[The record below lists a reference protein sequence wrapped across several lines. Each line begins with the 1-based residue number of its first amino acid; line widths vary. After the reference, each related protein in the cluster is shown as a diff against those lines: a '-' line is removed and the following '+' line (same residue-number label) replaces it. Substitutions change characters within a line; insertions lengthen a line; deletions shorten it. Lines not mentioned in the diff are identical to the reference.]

1 MPEATSSET
10 RERGRPRS
18 ERARHA
24 ILSATRDMMRE
35 GGLTA
40 VTVEGIA
47 QRAGVG
53 KPTIYRYWA
62 NRYEVAMTALMEA
75 ADEPKSASRSK
86 KPLAD
91 LKRQLRDVA
100 TLFGSP
106 LGRGVTSI
114 LASADADTE
123 VAKAFRN
130 HFIKAR
136 RDEGRGYLEAAVTAG
151 DLRGDVDLELAL
163 DLIYGALFYRLL
175 MGHGPLG
182 PADADA
188 LLETVIEGMKQRK
201 QER

>member
-1 MPEATSSET
+1 MVSTQAGAV

-18 ERARHA
+18 EKARRA
-24 ILSATRDMMRE
+24 ILSATRTLMEE

-40 VTVEGIA
+40 VTMEGIA

-75 ADEPKSASRSK
+75 AEPPSA
-86 KPLAD
+86 KPRAQEPLRA
-91 LKRQLRDVA
+91 LKQQLRQVA
-100 TLFGSP
+100 KLFGSA

-114 LASADADTE
+114 LASADSDTE

-130 HFIKAR
+130 HFIQAR
-136 RDEGRGYLEAAVTAG
+136 RDEGRAYLQAAVAAG
-151 DLRGDVDLELAL
+151 DLRDDVDLEVAL

-175 MGHGPLG
+175 MGHGSLG
-182 PADADA
+182 PRDADT
-188 LLETVIEGMKQRK
+188 LLDTVIEGLR
-201 QER
+201 

>member
-1 MPEATSSET
+1 MANAASNVS

-18 ERARHA
+18 EKARSA
-24 ILSATRDMMRE
+24 ILAATRDLME
-35 GGLTA
+35 QGGLTA
-40 VTVEGIA
+40 VTMEGIA

-62 NRYEVAMTALMEA
+62 NRYEVAMTALMDAAEA
-75 ADEPKSASRSK
+75 QTSTTLSQS
-86 KPLAD
+86 PLVM
-91 LKRQLRDVA
+91 LKHQLRQVA
-100 TLFGSP
+100 ELFGSA

-130 HFIKAR
+130 HFIQAR
-136 RDEGRGYLEAAVTAG
+136 RNEGGRHLQAAVAAG
-151 DLRGDVDLELAL
+151 DLRDDVDLELAL

-175 MGHGPLG
+175 MGHGALG

-188 LLETVIEGMKQRK
+188 LLDTVIEGLK
-201 QER
+201 

>member
-1 MPEATSSET
+1 MVSTQADGA

-18 ERARHA
+18 QKARRA
-24 ILSATRDMMRE
+24 ILSATRALMEE

-40 VTVEGIA
+40 VTMEGIA

-75 ADEPKSASRSK
+75 AEPSSA
-86 KPLAD
+86 KPRAQEPLRA
-91 LKRQLRDVA
+91 LKQQLRGVA
-100 TLFGSP
+100 KLFGSA

-114 LASADADTE
+114 LASADSDTE

-130 HFIKAR
+130 HFIQAR
-136 RDEGRGYLEAAVTAG
+136 RDEGRAYLQTAVAAG
-151 DLRGDVDLELAL
+151 DLRDDVDLEVAL

-175 MGHGPLG
+175 MGHGTLG
-182 PADADA
+182 PRDADTI
-188 LLETVIEGMKQRK
+188 LDTVIEGLR
-201 QER
+201 

>member
-1 MPEATSSET
+1 MAQHTSGEI

-18 ERARHA
+18 ERARQA
-24 ILSATRDMMRE
+24 ILAATRELLEE

-62 NRYEVAMTALMEA
+62 NRYEVAMTALMDA
-75 ADEPKSASRSK
+75 AAAPAPARRQKT
-86 KPLAD
+86 PLDA
-91 LKRQLRDVA
+91 LKHQLRQVA
-100 TLFGSP
+100 TLFGSA

-114 LASADADTE
+114 LASADSDTE

-130 HFIKAR
+130 HFIQAR
-136 RDEGRGYLEAAVTAG
+136 RDEGRALLQAAIEAG
-151 DLRGDVDLELAL
+151 DLRADVDLELVL

-182 PADADA
+182 PRDADA
-188 LLETVIEGMKQRK
+188 LLRTVIEGLASRP
-201 QER
+201 

>member
-1 MPEATSSET
+1 MTDEAATGGG

-18 ERARHA
+18 QRARRA
-24 ILSATRDMMRE
+24 ILAATRELLEE
-35 GGLTA
+35 GGLTS

-53 KPTIYRYWA
+53 KPTIYRYWG

-75 ADEPKSASRSK
+75 AGEPEARVRART
-86 KPLAD
+86 PLGA
-91 LKRQLRDVA
+91 LKRQLRQVA
-100 TLFGSP
+100 ELFGSP

-130 HFIKAR
+130 HFIRAR
-136 RDEGRGYLEAAVTAG
+136 RDEGRRHLMAAVAAG
-151 DLRGDVDLELAL
+151 DLRDDVDLELAL
-163 DLIYGALFYRLL
+163 DVIYGPLFYRLL
-175 MGHGPLG
+175 MGHEAFR

-188 LLETVIEGMKQRK
+188 VLDMVVEGLR
-201 QER
+201 RAT